1 MSKNT
6 NINDDVFLNNWL
18 VGKINDNQLKE
29 KVSSEDFIIYKK
41 IKNSISLLEEFNT
54 PLDNTLLTIK
64 KKRDTIAKTP
74 PQKSKVI
81 SLYTKWAI
89 SIAAVFLIFFG
100 ITKFM
105 PSNTVVINSN
115 LENHKEFALLDDSK
129 VILNKKS
136 TIEYDSKNWD
146 KDNRVLFLK
155 GEAYF
160 EVKKGSTFT
169 VNTNFGNVTVVGTRF
184 SVNVKDSHLDVICF
198 EGKVKVSNDYNSLFL
213 TPGNAV
219 ILANKKKTERVTANS
234 SPVWVS
240 GEISFKNTPLKQVID
255 ALELQYN
262 VTFERSSINQSSVYT
277 GSFTNRDIK
286 IALATVFK
294 PMNIK
299 YLINNNIIILTE
311 K

>member
-6 NINDDVFLNNWL
+6 NIDDNVFLNDWL
-18 VGKINDNQLKE
+18 VGKISDTQLKE
-29 KVSSEDFIIYKK
+29 KVSSKDFIIFKK
-41 IKNSISLLEEFNT
+41 IKTSISLLEEFET
-54 PLDNTLLTIK
+54 PLDNTLLSIK
-64 KKRDTIAKTP
+64 KKRDTITKTP
-74 PQKSKVI
+74 PQKRKVI

-89 SIAAVFLIFFG
+89 SIAAVFLIFLG
-100 ITKFM
+100 ITNFL
-105 PSNTVVINSN
+105 PSNTVVINSG
-115 LENHKEFALLDDSK
+115 LENPKEFALLDDSK
-129 VILNKKS
+129 VILNNNS
-136 TIEYDSKNWD
+136 TIEYDSKSWD

-169 VNTNFGNVTVVGTRF
+169 VNTDFGNVTVVGTRF

-198 EGKVKVSNDYNSLFL
+198 EGKVKVSNDYNSLLL

-219 ILANKKKTERVTANS
+219 ILTNKNKTERVTANL
-234 SPVWVS
+234 SPVWIS

-255 ALELQYN
+255 SLELQYN
-262 VTFERSSINQSSVYT
+262 VTFDRSTINQSLVYT
-277 GSFTNRDIK
+277 GSFTNRDLK

-299 YLINNNIIILTE
+299 YVINNNIIILTE